1 MVSSTI
7 PKPRIAG
14 KGYVMNAEVGFP
26 QVEALF
32 PLYDDG
38 RINHIE
44 VTTIAVH
51 NGKRLD
57 YMALAELFGGR
68 EASIEI
74 GDTFNDAKRLIDL
87 TNPANSDMVDVI
99 FRDVTPAFA
108 KHHNLKWLNGHEVAG
123 AQFVRPGQIPLSDW
137 LPYPNAVKLI
147 EGIWGGFQEE
157 LKARGSPANVRYEN
171 VHGCST
177 QRSWDD
183 CIKFAPIGNIPRL
196 DSAIPYTLDIDH
208 FMMEMF
214 FIEWVKQEQLK
225 GTNIPVGQLKNFW
238 WWVPA
243 RGVDGMYPFR
253 VGVHEKYAYTRWMKP
268 TPTES
273 VLAVMQD
280 LIEEGKLAAIHL
292 TNLPAPNYESGASKD
307 ERFAFHDAG
316 GTLEGCIDLKQ
327 VAKLA
332 IQNGILMVCE
342 IKEPIDLET
351 GYNGYLE
358 DRPNLHKE
366 LEIIEAARREL
377 ESEALDEH
385 FSGGLPVVDL
395 DAKRL

>member
-1 MVSSTI
+1 M
-7 PKPRIAG
+7 KARIAG
-14 KGYVMNAEVGFP
+14 KGYVLNAELGFL

-32 PLYDDG
+32 PLYDNG
-38 RINHIE
+38 QINHIE

-57 YMALAELFGGR
+57 YNALAELLGGR

-87 TNPANSDMVDVI
+87 TNPANGDMLDVI
-99 FRDVTPAFA
+99 FLDVLPVFCE
-108 KHHNLKWLNGHEVAG
+108 HHNLLWLNGHEVAG
-123 AQFVRPGQIPLSDW
+123 AQFVRPGQIPSDDW
-137 LPYPNAVKLI
+137 LSHQAAVTAI
-147 EGIWGGFQEE
+147 EYTYAMIQST
-157 LKARGSPANVRYEN
+157 LADHGSLAKVRYEN

-183 CIKFAPIGNIPRL
+183 CIKLAPIGNIPRL
-196 DSAIPYTLDIDH
+196 DSLFPYTLDIDH
-208 FMMEMF
+208 FLMEMF
-214 FIEWVKQEQLK
+214 FIEWLQQEHLK
-225 GTNIPVGQLKNFW
+225 GTVENVPRTSDC

-243 RGVDGMYPFR
+243 RGVKGRYPFR
-253 VGVHEKYAYTRWMKP
+253 VREQERVAYHKYMAGAL
-268 TPTES
+268 TPTET
-273 VLAVMQD
+273 VLRAMQD
-280 LIEEGKLAAIHL
+280 LIDVGKLAAIHL

-342 IKEPIDLET
+342 IKEPVDLET
-351 GYNGYLE
+351 GFNGYLE
-358 DRPNLHKE
+358 GRPNLLKE
-366 LEIIEAARREL
+366 LALIAEAEQEL
-377 ESEALDEH
+377 KAETVS
-385 FSGGLPVVDL
+385 V
-395 DAKRL
+395 